1 MVISLI
7 CLINLPA
14 IWFYTCRYYKA
25 MSFDRSSTTGGFFVV
40 SDKIVS
46 YLTFDFVVYLNV
58 FMK

>member
-1 MVISLI
+1 
-7 CLINLPA
+7 
-14 IWFYTCRYYKA
+14 

-46 YLTFDFVVYLNV
+46 YLTFDFVVYLYV